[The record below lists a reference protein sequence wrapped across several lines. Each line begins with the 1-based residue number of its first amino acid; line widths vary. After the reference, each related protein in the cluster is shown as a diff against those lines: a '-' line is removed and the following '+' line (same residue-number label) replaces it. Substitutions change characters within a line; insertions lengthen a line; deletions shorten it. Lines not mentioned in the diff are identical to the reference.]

1 MSCMP
6 NPIIANPMDAY
17 PKNNTIK
24 FKIGVAIVAIIS
36 TIFRKIYFS
45 QATDTEDN
53 TLTGKEIAVLT
64 VIITINIFNRCIS
77 FTVSPVPKNSP
88 VPFVNK
94 KPTIQTIIAIIP

>member
-45 QATDTEDN
+45 
-53 TLTGKEIAVLT
+53 
-64 VIITINIFNRCIS
+64 
-77 FTVSPVPKNSP
+77 
-88 VPFVNK
+88 
-94 KPTIQTIIAIIP
+94 